1 MNDEKNFQL
10 MQMVQKLNKLCEDS
24 TLLETDLKVKN
35 DYIAKKRLLIENRHL
50 KTKLEKMENDIETL
64 KNLMMGR
71 N

>member
-1 MNDEKNFQL
+1 MSIVKTDEKTLVRDTGN
-10 MQMVQKLNKLCEDS
+10 MA
-24 TLLETDLKVKN
+24 LLETDLKVKN
-35 DYIAKKRLLIENRHL
+35 DYIAKKKLLIENRHL

>member
-1 MNDEKNFQL
+1 MSIVKTDEKTWARDTGN
-10 MQMVQKLNKLCEDS
+10 MA
-24 TLLETDLKVKN
+24 LLETDLKVKN
-35 DYIAKKRLLIENRHL
+35 DYIAKKKLLIENRHL